1 MAMKFK
7 FLWIVILNLMISQGF
22 AQSLLEK
29 GSVFIGGDV
38 GLSFYNKELAYYSD
52 QIPQGY
58 SMDDAL
64 RASLTPKIHYSIF
77 DDIFI
82 IGQLGFDY
90 SNYKRQSDS
99 RRYTFTNYRIG
110 VGVKYYF
117 LEIAKPVFLSAEAG
131 VNYNYL
137 QMNQRFVPLDE
148 KNNTLTS
155 AYLDIGIDLD
165 LGEGWIF
172 TIVLKDLIEYQSDTP
187 NFKHRE
193 GWKVNNVFKH
203 LIRYPHFSF
212 LYKIK

>member
-1 MAMKFK
+1 MKLK
-7 FLWIVILNLMISQGF
+7 CCWIIILNLIITQGF

-29 GSVFIGGDV
+29 GSVFIGGNA

-52 QIPQGY
+52 QTPQSF

-64 RASLTPKIHYSIF
+64 RASLTPKIHYAIF
-77 DDIFI
+77 DNLFI
-82 IGQLGFDY
+82 VGQLGFDY

-99 RRYTFTNYRIG
+99 RRYTFSNFRVG
-110 VGVKYYF
+110 AGVKYYF
-117 LEIAKPVFLSAEAG
+117 LEIASPVFLSAEVGA
-131 VNYNYL
+131 NYNYL
-137 QMNQRFVPLDE
+137 QMNQRFLPLD
-148 KNNTLTS
+148 KNNNTLTS

-172 TIVLKDLIEYQSDTP
+172 SILLKDLIEYQSDTP
-187 NFKHRE
+187 NFKHRS
-193 GWKVNNVFKH
+193 GWRVNNVFKH